1 VVLLARAPDMC
12 EPAPVVHRV
21 VRPSLLTQRDLA
33 RPDRNADIEVN
44 LVELGQ
50 RVRPLDE
57 GRVTALMA
65 SICVVGL
72 LNPITVTPR
81 PAVGNGAT
89 QDRWMLVAGFHRL
102 VAMERLG
109 HTTIAATVTDLT
121 GPAATIAE
129 CDENLYG
136 PNLSSAERALFTRRR
151 KAAYLELHP
160 ETAAYVA
167 GAHAANRSMGNAS
180 AILAPAFTS
189 DTAAKTGQ
197 PERTIQR
204 DAQRGERIPEPILR
218 QIAGTDLDKGVLLDR
233 IAKSESPA
241 EEFAAIKREFQM
253 KQEGDSHRRLGTL
266 VKLTPE
272 EEFAEIL
279 MGTAGSRQPST
290 MIRLFRVCKRN
301 GVIAALNR
309 GPKLRVQK

>member
-1 VVLLARAPDMC
+1 MPDPACGSARVGPFSRRELFDAGCVPLLVVGI
-12 EPAPVVHRV
+12 
-21 VRPSLLTQRDLA
+21 SIGSIQR
-33 RPDRNADIEVN
+33 
-44 LVELGQ
+44 GQ
-50 RVRPLDE
+50 RIRPIDE

-65 SICVVGL
+65 SISQVGL
-72 LNPITVTPR
+72 LNPITVCR
-81 PAVGNGAT
+81 YPAMRNGHT
-89 QDRWMLVAGFHRL
+89 EDGWKLVAGLHRL

-180 AILAPAFTS
+180 ANLAPAFTS

-218 QIAGTDLDKGVLLDR
+218 QIAGTDLDKGVVLDR

-241 EEFAAIKREFQM
+241 QEFAAIKREFQM
-253 KQEGDSHRRLGTL
+253 KQGGDSHRRLGPL

-279 MGTAGSRQPST
+279 MGTPGPRQPST

-309 GPKLRVQK
+309 GPILRVQK